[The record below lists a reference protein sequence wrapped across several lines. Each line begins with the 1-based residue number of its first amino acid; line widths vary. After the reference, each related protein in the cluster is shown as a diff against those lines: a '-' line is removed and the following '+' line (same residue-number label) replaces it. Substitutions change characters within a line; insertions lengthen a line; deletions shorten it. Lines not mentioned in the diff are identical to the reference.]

1 MTVLAADAT
10 ATERIRLGTAILI
23 LLPPLQVANDLLSL
37 DEISGGR
44 AILDV
49 AAGWGRRSSRHS
61 GSPSPNARSAGGRGA
76 AD

>member
-10 ATERIRLGTAILI
+10 ANERIRLGTAILI

-49 AAGWGRRSSRHS
+49 AAGWGKEEFEAFGIPITER
-61 GSPSPNARSAGGRGA
+61 
-76 AD
+76 